1 MKKTVQIIIGL
12 ILGVLLLWWVF
23 RDTDWAEV
31 WGALRKVHWGWLAV
45 AELFVLISFVIRILR
60 WRYIVRTAKPVSFRS
75 MFSATQIGF
84 MANFIL
90 PGRAGEVIRALVLS
104 RLEKI
109 PFSKCFAFVAL
120 DRLTDLFGMLTAMLV
135 AVLAFHPTQAVTVG
149 PEAHFPEWA
158 SPLLQ
163 PHAIRTAA
171 LSATV
176 FMLAVVAA
184 FAVLYL
190 NQRLVLRWT
199 ERLLGLASQRLA
211 ARVTAMLGHFAEGMH
226 VFRSAADMA
235 KSLGFSLM
243 TWGCFVVTFWTL
255 FRAFG
260 LTMTW
265 YTPFFTL
272 SLVAVVIS
280 LPGAPGFVGQY
291 HAAIWAA
298 MLICSPEI
306 NSNVVR
312 AVAIMG
318 HLINLVPVMVVGVYC
333 LQMEKLGLI
342 TLRREGEAVEVEGIP
357 TE

>member
-1 MKKTVQIIIGL
+1 MKKAVQIIVGL
-12 ILGVLLLWWVF
+12 VIGVLLLWWVF

-31 WGALRKVHWGWLAV
+31 GTALGAVHWGWLAV
-45 AELFVLISFVIRILR
+45 ATLFVIFSFVTRILR

-120 DRLTDLFGMLTAMLV
+120 DRVTDLFGMLAAMLV
-135 AVLAFHPTQAVTVG
+135 AVLAYRPGTAVTVG
-149 PEAHFPEWA
+149 PEAHFPDWA
-158 SPLLQ
+158 APLLHPQ
-163 PHAIRTAA
+163 AIRTAA
-171 LSATV
+171 FSAAI
-176 FMLAVVAA
+176 FMLVIVAA
-184 FAVLYL
+184 FAALYL
-190 NQRLVLRWT
+190 NQRLVLRCT
-199 ERLLGLASQRLA
+199 ERVIGLISQRMA

-235 KSLGFSLM
+235 KSLGFSLV
-243 TWGCFVVTFWTL
+243 TWGCFSVTFWTL
-255 FRAFG
+255 FWAFG
-260 LTMTW
+260 LTLPW

-272 SLVAVVIS
+272 SLVAAVIS

-298 MLICSPEI
+298 LLICSPGI

-318 HLINLVPVMVVGVYC
+318 HLINLVPVTVVGLYC

-342 TLRREGEAVEVEGIP
+342 ALQREGEAAETGDKPQE
-357 TE
+357 